1 MPNQAYGKLARRVG
15 RVGSGPSFLPWL
27 RVCPIRARVPAVL
40 LPAARRAR
48 RPAVCVLARHS
59 VSCIFRS
66 STVCILVCLLCP
78 FALVCIVGEVYTD
91 SLGRCVQCTTPSSK
105 VLVRS

>member
-1 MPNQAYGKLARRVG
+1 MDSVAVAVRRLDYIRSDAELRPVAVPNQAYGKLARRVG

-48 RPAVCVLARHS
+48 RPAVCLLARHKLCRAFS
-59 VSCIFRS
+59 AVVLCAFLCACFARS
-66 STVCILVCLLCP
+66 H
-78 FALVCIVGEVYTD
+78 
-91 SLGRCVQCTTPSSK
+91 
-105 VLVRS
+105 